1 MNRVRSLGSIESET
15 CLHIKEGLQVEEIMR
30 YIQRHEKLWHGL
42 RITRI
47 QMKHMT
53 SYPTLHPSS
62 FKSDSKDKAVQES
75 GRKKKL
81 EKQIWHRFCVAFYTV
96 LRSWEKI

>member
-1 MNRVRSLGSIESET
+1 MSTHKRRRTPSRRNNV
-15 CLHIKEGLQVEEIMR
+15 LHTEA
-30 YIQRHEKLWHGL
+30 EKLWHVL

-47 QMKHMT
+47 QTKHMT

-62 FKSDSKDKAVQES
+62 FKSDGKGKAVQET
-75 GRKKKL
+75 GRKKQL
-81 EKQIWHRFCVAFYTV
+81 EKEIWHRFCVAFYTV